1 VRWWLWFD
9 RSSGVKLVKW
19 ASYMMQKYW
28 LGQVLTS
35 VFPTTYDL
43 EPLAVFFPDIFV
55 SIVLPCVFN
64 GQTMNIQNV
73 QRAIPTL
80 IVVDCC
86 VHRSTPRIYLVVCFC
101 SPHSYEILM
110 TDKCFAAIYFLETT
124 RAWKFVTIN
133 FLHDYLFSKVF
144 HSNKRQVVCKDNLR
158 SFSYIKK
165 NPSCQKFCR
174 ANYRGQ
180 NFSCHW
186 NNGVPK
192 RRRIWPPKANKLKVN

>member
-1 VRWWLWFD
+1 
-9 RSSGVKLVKW
+9 
-19 ASYMMQKYW
+19 MQKYW

-144 HSNKRQVVCKDNLR
+144 HSNKRQVVCKDNLL
-158 SFSYIKK
+158 SFSYKK
-165 NPSCQKFCR
+165 KKTLHARSFVAQITEDRIFLVTGTMACQKGGE
-174 ANYRGQ
+174 YGHQ
-180 NFSCHW
+180 
-186 NNGVPK
+186 
-192 RRRIWPPKANKLKVN
+192 KLINWK

>member
-1 VRWWLWFD
+1 
-9 RSSGVKLVKW
+9 
-19 ASYMMQKYW
+19 MQKYW

-144 HSNKRQVVCKDNLR
+144 HSNKRQVVCKDNLL
-158 SFSYIKK
+158 SFSYKK
-165 NPSCQKFCR
+165 KKKPFMPEVLSRKLQRTEFFLSLEQWR
-174 ANYRGQ
+174 AKKEENMATK
-180 NFSCHW
+180 S
-186 NNGVPK
+186 
-192 RRRIWPPKANKLKVN
+192 